1 MNIPAII
8 LAGGLGTRLRQ
19 VVKELPKPMAPIG
32 GKPFLHYLFKYL
44 KAQGIEKT
52 ILSVGYKAESIKE
65 YFGDNYDGISILYM
79 EEEKPLGTG
88 GGIYQA
94 ISLADGMAFVLNG
107 DSFFDVNLKELI
119 DFYRETKADI
129 AMSLKPMKNF
139 DRYGTVTLN
148 GENRIIGFA
157 EKQFQQEGLINAG
170 VYLMSRDCFQ
180 KIEEQQNALL
190 PRKFSF
196 EQDILEKHLHFL
208 RLEGKVSDGYFIDIG
223 IPEDYQRAQSE
234 FALFFKQ

>member
-32 GKPFLHYLFKYL
+32 GKPFLHYLFRYL

-52 ILSVGYKAESIKE
+52 ILSVGYKAESIRE
-65 YFGDNYDGISILYM
+65 YFGDHYDGISILYM

-94 ISLADGMAFVLNG
+94 ISLTDEMAFVLNG
-107 DSFFDVNLKELI
+107 DSFFDVNLKELM
-119 DFYRETKADI
+119 DFYQETKADI
-129 AMSLKPMKNF
+129 ALSLKPMKNF

-148 GENRIIGFA
+148 QQNRITGFA
-157 EKQFQQEGLINAG
+157 EKQFRKKGLINAG
-170 VYLMSRDCFQ
+170 VYLMSRDCFR
-180 KIEEQQNALL
+180 KIEEQQDALL

-196 EQDILEKHLHFL
+196 EQDILEKHLRFL
-208 RLEGKVSDGYFIDIG
+208 RLAGRVSDGYFIDIG
-223 IPEDYQRAQSE
+223 IPEDYERAQNE
-234 FALFFKQ
+234 FTALFK